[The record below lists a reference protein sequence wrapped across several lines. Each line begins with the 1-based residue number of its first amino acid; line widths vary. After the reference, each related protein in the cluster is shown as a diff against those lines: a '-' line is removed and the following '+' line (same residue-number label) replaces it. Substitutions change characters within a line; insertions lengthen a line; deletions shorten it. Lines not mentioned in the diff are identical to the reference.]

1 MSLNLLGDAH
11 GAAKGLGGR
20 AQLRGFR
27 RGSQRTCTP
36 AEHGVFWSLFFHNV
50 IAPGN
55 WSSRA
60 FHNLNLMENVGL
72 AFGLTIAAGAATMV
86 GAAVP
91 FFTSTTNKPVLA
103 AALGLSAG
111 VMLCTVCQ
119 SILDYY

>member
-1 MSLNLLGDAH
+1 MLDMTTLAFANLRVIDGQIRLP
-11 GAAKGLGGR
+11 GG
-20 AQLRGFR
+20 
-27 RGSQRTCTP
+27 
-36 AEHGVFWSLFFHNV
+36 N
-50 IAPGN
+50 
-55 WSSRA
+55 SSRV
-60 FHNLNLMENVGL
+60 MENVGL
-72 AFGLTIAAGAATMV
+72 AFGLTFAGGSATMV